1 VPWVFHLRV
10 KLLRYAFGMPLLL
23 DSFWRAL
30 AYCLMPRVMLLSLL
44 PLAMLLVLSVS
55 WGYFYWS
62 PTQEW
67 VREMLASW
75 QVLQGMMDWL
85 QDKGAA
91 ELQAVMVPL
100 VVIFAITPV
109 LVVISL
115 LAVSLMMTPALVDLV
130 VQRRFAHLALK
141 HGGSTLTSLVW
152 TVGSTVIA
160 MGAMV
165 ITLPL
170 WAVPPLMF
178 ILPPLI
184 WGWLSYRVMVFD
196 ALVNHASREER
207 LAIGRQHRAALLTI
221 GVLTGY
227 LGALPSLV
235 WASGAVFAAAFL
247 VLIPLAIWIYALV
260 FAFTSLWFAHYS
272 LGALEALRAES
283 DTVVMGALV
292 PLPEVAS
299 ADDPSSPTPPPIV

>member
-1 VPWVFHLRV
+1 MRLF
-10 KLLRYAFGMPLLL
+10 L

-62 PTQEW
+62 PTQDW

-75 QVLQGMMDWL
+75 QVLQGMLDWL
-85 QDKGAA
+85 QEQGAG
-91 ELQAVMVPL
+91 ELQSVVIPL

-115 LAVSLMMTPALVDLV
+115 LAVSLMMTPGLIDLV

-141 HGGSTLTSLVW
+141 HGGTTLTSLAW

-160 MGAMV
+160 MVAML
-165 ITLPL
+165 ISLPL

-178 ILPPLI
+178 VVPPLI

-207 LAIGRQHRAALLTI
+207 LAIGRKHRMGLLTI

-227 LGALPSLV
+227 MGALPSLV

-260 FAFTSLWFAHYS
+260 FAFTSLWFTHYS

-283 DTVVMGALV
+283 GTVVMGASV
-292 PLPEVAS
+292 PLPTVAL
-299 ADDPSSPTPPPIV
+299 ADDTNSAPHQPPLV

>member
-1 VPWVFHLRV
+1 MHL
-10 KLLRYAFGMPLLL
+10 FL

-62 PTQEW
+62 PTQDW
-67 VREMLASW
+67 LRDMLASW

-100 VVIFAITPV
+100 VVIFAITPI

-130 VQRRFAHLALK
+130 VERRFAHLALK
-141 HGGSTLTSLVW
+141 RGGTTLTSLVW

-178 ILPPLI
+178 IVPPLI

-227 LGALPSLV
+227 MGAFPSLV

-292 PLPEVAS
+292 PLPELAS
-299 ADDPSSPTPPPIV
+299 ADDSSRPPPPPIA

>member
-1 VPWVFHLRV
+1 MRLF
-10 KLLRYAFGMPLLL
+10 L
-23 DSFWRAL
+23 DSFWRAF

-62 PTQEW
+62 PTQDW
-67 VREMLASW
+67 VRDMLASW
-75 QVLQGMMDWL
+75 QVLQGMLDWL
-85 QDKGAA
+85 QDKGAG
-91 ELQAVMVPL
+91 ELQAVVIPL
-100 VVIFAITPV
+100 VVIFAITPI

-141 HGGSTLTSLVW
+141 HGGTTVTSLVW
-152 TVGSTVIA
+152 TIGSTLAALV
-160 MGAMV
+160 AMV

-170 WAVPPLMF
+170 WAIPPLMF
-178 ILPPLI
+178 IVPPLI
-184 WGWLSYRVMVFD
+184 WGWLSYRVMVYD
-196 ALVNHASREER
+196 ALVVHASREER
-207 LAIGRQHRAALLTI
+207 LTIGRQHRIWLLMI

-227 LGALPSLV
+227 MGALPSLV

-260 FAFTSLWFAHYS
+260 FAFTSLWFTHYS

-283 DTVVMGALV
+283 GTVVMGASV
-292 PLPEVAS
+292 PLPTVAS
-299 ADDPSSPTPPPIV
+299 EDDPSTPTPPSL

>member
-1 VPWVFHLRV
+1 MRLF
-10 KLLRYAFGMPLLL
+10 L
-23 DSFWRAL
+23 DSFWRAV
-30 AYCLMPRVMLLSLL
+30 AYCFMPRVMVLSLL

-55 WGYFYWS
+55 WGYFYWE

-67 VREMLASW
+67 VRQMLASW
-75 QVLQGMMDWL
+75 QVLQGMLDWL
-85 QDKGAA
+85 QVNGAE

-109 LVVISL
+109 LVVVSL

-141 HGGSTLTSLVW
+141 RGGTALTSLAW
-152 TVGSTVIA
+152 TVGSTLIA
-160 MGAMV
+160 MVAMI

-178 ILPPLI
+178 IVPPLI

-196 ALVNHASREER
+196 ALLVHASREER
-207 LAIGRQHRAALLTI
+207 LVIGRQHRIWLLMI
-221 GVLTGY
+221 GVMTGY
-227 LGALPSLV
+227 LGALPSIV

-260 FAFTSLWFAHYS
+260 FAFTSLWFTHYS
-272 LGALEALRAES
+272 LAALEALRAES
-283 DTVVMGALV
+283 GTVVMGASV
-292 PLPEVAS
+292 PVPTVALE
-299 ADDPSSPTPPPIV
+299 DDPSTPHTPNT

>member
-1 VPWVFHLRV
+1 MRLF
-10 KLLRYAFGMPLLL
+10 L

-55 WGYFYWS
+55 WGYFYWA
-62 PTQEW
+62 PTQDW
-67 VREMLASW
+67 VRDMLASW

-85 QDKGAA
+85 QENGAG

-109 LVVISL
+109 LVVVSL
-115 LAVSLMMTPALVDLV
+115 LAVSLMMSPALVDLV

-141 HGGSTLTSLVW
+141 HGGTTLTSLAW
-152 TVGSTVIA
+152 TVGSTLVALVA
-160 MGAMV
+160 ML
-165 ITLPL
+165 ISLPL
-170 WAVPPLMF
+170 WVVPPLMF
-178 ILPPLI
+178 VVPPLI

-207 LAIGRQHRAALLTI
+207 LVIGRQHRLPLLLI

-227 LGALPSLV
+227 MGALPSLV

-247 VLIPLAIWIYALV
+247 VLIPMAIWIYALV

-272 LGALEALRAES
+272 LAALEALRAES
-283 DTVVMGALV
+283 GTVVMGASV
-292 PLPEVAS
+292 PLPTVALG
-299 ADDPSSPTPPPIV
+299 DDSNPNISTPSQPPSI

>member
-1 VPWVFHLRV
+1 
-10 KLLRYAFGMPLLL
+10 
-23 DSFWRAL
+23 
-30 AYCLMPRVMLLSLL
+30 ML
-44 PLAMLLVLSVS
+44 
-55 WGYFYWS
+55 
-62 PTQEW
+62 
-67 VREMLASW
+67 
-75 QVLQGMMDWL
+75 DWL
-85 QDKGAA
+85 QEQGAG
-91 ELQAVMVPL
+91 ELQSVVIPL

-141 HGGSTLTSLVW
+141 HGGTTLTSLAW
-152 TVGSTVIA
+152 TVGSTLIA
-160 MGAMV
+160 MVAMF
-165 ITLPL
+165 ISLPL

-178 ILPPLI
+178 IVPPLI

-207 LAIGRQHRAALLTI
+207 LAIGRQHRIGLLTI

-227 LGALPSLV
+227 MGALPSLV

-260 FAFTSLWFAHYS
+260 FAFTSLWFTHYS
-272 LGALEALRAES
+272 LAALEALRAES
-283 DTVVMGALV
+283 GTVVMGASV
-292 PLPEVAS
+292 PLPTVAL
-299 ADDPSSPTPPPIV
+299 ADDSNSTSTPPSV

>member
-1 VPWVFHLRV
+1 MRLF
-10 KLLRYAFGMPLLL
+10 L

-30 AYCLMPRVMLLSLL
+30 LYCLMPRVIVLSLL

-62 PTQEW
+62 PTQDW

-75 QVLQGMMDWL
+75 QVLQSMMDWL

-100 VVIFAITPV
+100 VVIFAITPL
-109 LVVISL
+109 LVVASL

-130 VQRRFAHLALK
+130 VQRRFSHLALK
-141 HGGSTLTSLVW
+141 RGGTTVTSLVW
-152 TVGSTVIA
+152 TVTSTLAA
-160 MGAMV
+160 MVAMV
-165 ITLPL
+165 ISLPL

-184 WGWLSYRVMVFD
+184 WGWLSYRVMVYD
-196 ALVNHASREER
+196 ALVTHASREER
-207 LAIGRQHRAALLTI
+207 LAIGRQHRGWLLLV

-235 WASGAVFAAAFL
+235 WASGALFASAFL

-260 FAFTSLWFAHYS
+260 FAFTSLWFTHYS
-272 LGALEALRAES
+272 LAALEALRAETG
-283 DTVVMGALV
+283 TVVMGASV
-292 PLPEVAS
+292 PIPALAS
-299 ADDPSSPTPPPIV
+299 ADEQHILPPNV

>member
-1 VPWVFHLRV
+1 MRLF
-10 KLLRYAFGMPLLL
+10 L

-55 WGYFYWS
+55 WGYFYWA
-62 PTQEW
+62 PTQDW
-67 VREMLASW
+67 VRDMLATW
-75 QVLQGMMDWL
+75 QVLQGMLDWL
-85 QDKGAA
+85 QANGAG

-100 VVIFAITPV
+100 VVIFAITPI

-141 HGGSTLTSLVW
+141 HGGTAWTSLAW
-152 TVGSTVIA
+152 TVGSTLIA
-160 MGAMV
+160 LFAML

-178 ILPPLI
+178 IIPPII

-196 ALVNHASREER
+196 ALVAHASREER
-207 LAIGRQHRAALLTI
+207 LTIGREHRIGLLMI

-227 LGALPSLV
+227 LGALPSV
-235 WASGAVFAAAFL
+235 IWASGAVFAAAFL
-247 VLIPLAIWIYALV
+247 VLIPLAIWIYAVV
-260 FAFTSLWFAHYS
+260 FAFTSLWFTHYS
-272 LGALEALRAES
+272 LGALEALRAQTG
-283 DTVVMGALV
+283 TVVMGASV
-292 PLPEVAS
+292 PVPAVAS
-299 ADDPSSPTPPPIV
+299 PDDSNKISTSH

>member
-1 VPWVFHLRV
+1 
-10 KLLRYAFGMPLLL
+10 MPLFL

-44 PLAMLLVLSVS
+44 PLAMLLVLSLS

-62 PTQEW
+62 PTQDW
-67 VREMLASW
+67 VRDMLASW

-85 QDKGAA
+85 QDNGAG
-91 ELQAVMVPL
+91 ELQSVMVPL
-100 VVIFAITPV
+100 VVIFAITPI
-109 LVVISL
+109 LVVVSL

-141 HGGSTLTSLVW
+141 HGGTTVTSLVW
-152 TVGSTVIA
+152 TIGSTLAALV
-160 MGAMV
+160 AMV

-178 ILPPLI
+178 VVPPLI
-184 WGWLSYRVMVFD
+184 WGWLSYRVMVYD
-196 ALVNHASREER
+196 ALVVHASREER
-207 LAIGRQHRAALLTI
+207 IQIGRQHRVGLLMV

-260 FAFTSLWFAHYS
+260 FAFTSLWFTHYS
-272 LGALEALRAES
+272 LAALEALRAES
-283 DTVVMGALV
+283 GTVVMGASV
-292 PLPEVAS
+292 PLPTVALGN
-299 ADDPSSPTPPPIV
+299 DPSTPTPPSI

>member
-1 VPWVFHLRV
+1 
-10 KLLRYAFGMPLLL
+10 MPLFL

-44 PLAMLLVLSVS
+44 PLAMLLVLSLS

-62 PTQEW
+62 PTQDW
-67 VREMLASW
+67 VSDMLASW

-85 QDKGAA
+85 QDNGAG
-91 ELQAVMVPL
+91 ELQSVMVPL
-100 VVIFAITPV
+100 VVIFAITPI
-109 LVVISL
+109 LVVVSL

-141 HGGSTLTSLVW
+141 HGGTTVTSLVW
-152 TVGSTVIA
+152 TISSTLAALV
-160 MGAMV
+160 AMV

-178 ILPPLI
+178 IVPPLI
-184 WGWLSYRVMVFD
+184 WGWLSYRVMVYD
-196 ALVNHASREER
+196 ALVVHASREER
-207 LAIGRQHRAALLTI
+207 IEIGRQHRVGLLMV
-221 GVLTGY
+221 GMLTGY

-260 FAFTSLWFAHYS
+260 FAFTSLWFTHYS

-283 DTVVMGALV
+283 GTVVMGASV
-292 PLPEVAS
+292 PLPTVALANDS
-299 ADDPSSPTPPPIV
+299 SSPTPPSI

>member
-1 VPWVFHLRV
+1 MRLF
-10 KLLRYAFGMPLLL
+10 L

-30 AYCLMPRVMLLSLL
+30 LYCLRPRVIVLSLL

-62 PTQEW
+62 PTQDW

-75 QVLQGMMDWL
+75 QVLQSMMDWL

-109 LVVISL
+109 LVVASL

-130 VQRRFAHLALK
+130 VQRRFSHLALK
-141 HGGSTLTSLVW
+141 RGGTTVTSLVW
-152 TVGSTVIA
+152 TVTSTLAA
-160 MGAMV
+160 MVAMV
-165 ITLPL
+165 ISLPL

-184 WGWLSYRVMVFD
+184 WGWLSYRVMVYD
-196 ALVNHASREER
+196 ALVTHASREER
-207 LAIGRQHRAALLTI
+207 LAIGRQHRGWLLLV

-235 WASGAVFAAAFL
+235 WASGALFASAFL

-260 FAFTSLWFAHYS
+260 FAFTSLWFTHYS
-272 LGALEALRAES
+272 LAALEALRAETG
-283 DTVVMGALV
+283 TVVMGASV
-292 PLPEVAS
+292 PIPALAS
-299 ADDPSSPTPPPIV
+299 ADEQHILPPNV

>member
-1 VPWVFHLRV
+1 MRLF
-10 KLLRYAFGMPLLL
+10 L

-55 WGYFYWS
+55 WGYFYWA
-62 PTQEW
+62 PTQDW
-67 VREMLASW
+67 VRDMLASW
-75 QVLQGMMDWL
+75 QLLQGMLDWL
-85 QDKGAA
+85 QDNGAS
-91 ELQAVMVPL
+91 ELQAAMVPL
-100 VVIFAITPV
+100 VVIFAITPI

-115 LAVSLMMTPALVDLV
+115 LAVSFMMTPALVDLV

-141 HGGSTLTSLVW
+141 HGGTTLTSLAW

-160 MGAMV
+160 LVAMV
-165 ITLPL
+165 ISLPL
-170 WAVPPLMF
+170 WVVPPLMF
-178 ILPPLI
+178 IVPPLI

-196 ALVNHASREER
+196 ALVVHASREER
-207 LAIGRQHRAALLTI
+207 LTIGRQHRIWLLLI

-227 LGALPSLV
+227 MGALPSLV

-260 FAFTSLWFAHYS
+260 FAFTSLWFTHYS
-272 LGALEALRAES
+272 LGALEALRAQTG
-283 DTVVMGALV
+283 TVVMGASV
-292 PLPEVAS
+292 PVPAVAS
-299 ADDPSSPTPPPIV
+299 PDDSNKISTSH

>member
-1 VPWVFHLRV
+1 MRLF
-10 KLLRYAFGMPLLL
+10 L
-23 DSFWRAL
+23 DSFWRAF

-62 PTQEW
+62 PTQDW
-67 VREMLASW
+67 VRDMLASW
-75 QVLQGMMDWL
+75 QVLQGMLDWL
-85 QDKGAA
+85 QDKGAG
-91 ELQAVMVPL
+91 ELQAVVIPL
-100 VVIFAITPV
+100 VVIFAITPI

-141 HGGSTLTSLVW
+141 HGGTTVTSLVW
-152 TVGSTVIA
+152 TIGSTLAALV
-160 MGAMV
+160 AMV

-170 WAVPPLMF
+170 WAIPPLMF
-178 ILPPLI
+178 IVPPLI
-184 WGWLSYRVMVFD
+184 WGWLSYRVMVYD
-196 ALVNHASREER
+196 ALVVHASREER
-207 LAIGRQHRAALLTI
+207 LTIGRQHRIWLLMI

-227 LGALPSLV
+227 MGALPSLV

-260 FAFTSLWFAHYS
+260 FAFTSLWFTHYS

-283 DTVVMGALV
+283 GTVVMGASV
-292 PLPEVAS
+292 PLPTVAS
-299 ADDPSSPTPPPIV
+299 EDDPSTSTPPNL

>member
-1 VPWVFHLRV
+1 MRLF
-10 KLLRYAFGMPLLL
+10 L

-30 AYCLMPRVMLLSLL
+30 LYCLMPRVIVLSLL

-62 PTQEW
+62 PTQDW

-75 QVLQGMMDWL
+75 QVLQSMMDWL

-109 LVVISL
+109 LVVASL

-130 VQRRFAHLALK
+130 VQRRFSHLALK
-141 HGGSTLTSLVW
+141 RGGTTVTSLVW
-152 TVGSTVIA
+152 TVTSTLAA
-160 MGAMV
+160 MVAMV
-165 ITLPL
+165 ISLPL

-184 WGWLSYRVMVFD
+184 WGWLSYRVMVYD
-196 ALVNHASREER
+196 ALVTHASREER
-207 LAIGRQHRAALLTI
+207 LAIGRQHRGWLLLV

-235 WASGAVFAAAFL
+235 WASGALFASAFL

-260 FAFTSLWFAHYS
+260 FAFTSLWFTHYS
-272 LGALEALRAES
+272 LAALEALRAETG
-283 DTVVMGALV
+283 TVVMGASV
-292 PLPEVAS
+292 PIPALAS
-299 ADDPSSPTPPPIV
+299 ADEQHILPPNV

>member
-1 VPWVFHLRV
+1 
-10 KLLRYAFGMPLLL
+10 
-23 DSFWRAL
+23 
-30 AYCLMPRVMLLSLL
+30 MPRVMVLSLL

-55 WGYFYWS
+55 WGYFYWA
-62 PTQEW
+62 PTQDW

-75 QVLQGMMDWL
+75 QVLQGMLDWL
-85 QDKGAA
+85 QEQGAG
-91 ELQAVMVPL
+91 ELQAVVIPL
-100 VVIFAITPV
+100 VVIFAITPI
-109 LVVISL
+109 LVIISL

-141 HGGSTLTSLVW
+141 HGGTTLTSLAW
-152 TVGSTVIA
+152 TVGSTIIA

-178 ILPPLI
+178 IVPPLI

-196 ALVNHASREER
+196 ALVTHASREER
-207 LAIGRQHRAALLTI
+207 ITLGRQHRIWLLMI
-221 GVLTGY
+221 GMLTGY
-227 LGALPSLV
+227 LGALPSIV

-260 FAFTSLWFAHYS
+260 FAFTSLWFTHYS

-283 DTVVMGALV
+283 GTVVMGASV
-292 PLPEVAS
+292 PLPAVAS
-299 ADDPSSPTPPPIV
+299 ADDPSTPTYPSL

>member
-1 VPWVFHLRV
+1 MRLF
-10 KLLRYAFGMPLLL
+10 L

-62 PTQEW
+62 PTQDW

-100 VVIFAITPV
+100 VVIFAITPI

-141 HGGSTLTSLVW
+141 HGGTTLTSLAW

-160 MGAMV
+160 MVAMV
-165 ITLPL
+165 VSLPL

-178 ILPPLI
+178 IVPPLI

-196 ALVNHASREER
+196 ALVSHASREER
-207 LAIGRQHRAALLTI
+207 LAIGRQHRMGLLTI

-227 LGALPSLV
+227 MGALPSLV

-260 FAFTSLWFAHYS
+260 FAFTSLWFTHYS
-272 LGALEALRAES
+272 LAALEALRAES
-283 DTVVMGALV
+283 DTVVMGASV
-292 PLPEVAS
+292 PLPTVAL
-299 ADDPSSPTPPPIV
+299 ADDSNSTLPPPPSI

>member
-1 VPWVFHLRV
+1 MRLF
-10 KLLRYAFGMPLLL
+10 L

-62 PTQEW
+62 PTQDW

-75 QVLQGMMDWL
+75 QVLQGMLDWL
-85 QDKGAA
+85 QDNGAG

-100 VVIFAITPV
+100 VVIFAITPI

-141 HGGSTLTSLVW
+141 HGGTTLTSLAW
-152 TVGSTVIA
+152 TVGSTLIA
-160 MGAMV
+160 MVAMF
-165 ITLPL
+165 ISLPL

-178 ILPPLI
+178 IVPPLI

-196 ALVNHASREER
+196 ALVLHASREER
-207 LAIGRQHRAALLTI
+207 LAIG
-221 GVLTGY
+221 VLTGY
-227 LGALPSLV
+227 MGALPSLV

-260 FAFTSLWFAHYS
+260 FAFTSLWFTHYS
-272 LGALEALRAES
+272 LAALEALRAES
-283 DTVVMGALV
+283 GTVVMGASV
-292 PLPEVAS
+292 PLPTVALG
-299 ADDPSSPTPPPIV
+299 DDSNPTPSI

>member
-1 VPWVFHLRV
+1 MRLF
-10 KLLRYAFGMPLLL
+10 L

-62 PTQEW
+62 PTQDW

-75 QVLQGMMDWL
+75 QVLQGMLDWL
-85 QDKGAA
+85 QDNGAG

-100 VVIFAITPV
+100 VVIFAITPI
-109 LVVISL
+109 LVVVSL
-115 LAVSLMMTPALVDLV
+115 LAVSLMMTPALVNLV

-141 HGGSTLTSLVW
+141 HGGTTLTSLAW
-152 TVGSTVIA
+152 TVGSTLIA
-160 MGAMV
+160 MVAMLV
-165 ITLPL
+165 TLPL

-178 ILPPLI
+178 IVPPLI

-196 ALVNHASREER
+196 ALVLHASREER
-207 LAIGRQHRAALLTI
+207 LAIGRQHRIWLLLI

-227 LGALPSLV
+227 MGALPSLV

-272 LGALEALRAES
+272 LTALEALRAES
-283 DTVVMGALV
+283 DTVVMGASV
-292 PLPEVAS
+292 PLPTVALQNDS
-299 ADDPSSPTPPPIV
+299 STLQPPSV

>member
-1 VPWVFHLRV
+1 MRLF
-10 KLLRYAFGMPLLL
+10 F
-23 DSFWRAL
+23 DSFWRAF
-30 AYCLMPRVMLLSLL
+30 AYCLMPRVMILSLL

-62 PTQEW
+62 PTQDW

-75 QVLQGMMDWL
+75 QVLQGMLDWL
-85 QDKGAA
+85 QEQGAG
-91 ELQAVMVPL
+91 ELQAVVIPL
-100 VVIFAITPV
+100 VVIFAITPI
-109 LVVISL
+109 LVIISL

-141 HGGSTLTSLVW
+141 HGGSTLTSLAW
-152 TVGSTVIA
+152 TMGSTLIA
-160 MGAMV
+160 MVAML
-165 ITLPL
+165 ISLPL

-178 ILPPLI
+178 IVPPLI

-207 LAIGRQHRAALLTI
+207 LAIGRQHRMGLLTI

-227 LGALPSLV
+227 MGALPSLV

-260 FAFTSLWFAHYS
+260 FAFTSLWFTHYS

-283 DTVVMGALV
+283 GTVVMGASV
-292 PLPEVAS
+292 PLPTVALT
-299 ADDPSSPTPPPIV
+299 DDSSSTPPPPSV